1 MSDQT
6 LTLDDLAG
14 ALRALR
20 LLAMDFGHLPAPD
33 VQVSPLYPDRL
44 SLTFHHGLDD
54 FEVWRQALKIR
65 PEGVI
70 YREQS
75 TGRTRVLNTFTT
87 FAGAVLELTGF
98 SDVDTLTP
106 AAAGG
111 AP

>member
-1 MSDQT
+1 MNDQP
-6 LTLDDLAG
+6 LALDGLGA

-20 LLAMDFGHLPAPD
+20 LLVMDFGHLPAPD
-33 VQVSPLYPDRL
+33 VHVSALYPNRL

-54 FEVWRQALKIR
+54 FEAWRQALDVS
-65 PEGVI
+65 PETVV

-75 TGRTRVLNTFTT
+75 TGRTCVLNTFTT